1 LSLDRSAIIAVHGE
15 QSCMSDANSFS
26 SGGTDG
32 CDSADGTLAVATPG
46 EEWCPILATGTLLG
60 NRWVP
65 AIVDRLLDEPHRF
78 VELREALPGVSSK
91 VLSDTLDRLV
101 EQGVV
106 EHRRSAASHHP
117 FQYALTGRGRS
128 LRPVVAAMRAW
139 GDEQVA
145 TADDPDTARVHI

>member
-1 LSLDRSAIIAVHGE
+1 MRDTSSVP
-15 QSCMSDANSFS
+15 

-32 CDSADGTLAVATPG
+32 CDSADGPLEISTPG

-65 AIVDRLLDEPHRF
+65 AIVDRLLDEPRRF
-78 VELREALPGVSSK
+78 VELRDALPGVSSK

-106 EHRRSAASHHP
+106 ERRRSTASHHP
-117 FQYALTGRGRS
+117 VQYALTERGRS
-128 LRPVVAAMRAW
+128 LRPVVTAMRTW
-139 GDEQVA
+139 GDDQVA
-145 TADDPDTARVHI
+145 RADDPDTALVHI

>member
-1 LSLDRSAIIAVHGE
+1 V
-15 QSCMSDANSFS
+15 SDSNTPPPGS
-26 SGGTDG
+26 TDG
-32 CDSADGTLAVATPG
+32 REPAGGPLEVATPG
-46 EEWCPILATGTLLG
+46 EEWCPVLATETLLG

-117 FQYALTGRGRS
+117 VQYALTGRGRS

>member
-1 LSLDRSAIIAVHGE
+1 V
-15 QSCMSDANSFS
+15 SDSNTPPPGS
-26 SGGTDG
+26 TDG
-32 CDSADGTLAVATPG
+32 REPAGGPLEVATPG
-46 EEWCPILATGTLLG
+46 EEWCPVLATETLLG

-117 FQYALTGRGRS
+117 VQYALTGRGRS
-128 LRPVVAAMRAW
+128 LRPVVTAMRAW

-145 TADDPDTARVHI
+145 RADDPETARVHI

>member
-1 LSLDRSAIIAVHGE
+1 
-15 QSCMSDANSFS
+15 MSDSNTPPPGS
-26 SGGTDG
+26 TDG
-32 CDSADGTLAVATPG
+32 REPAGGPLEVATPG
-46 EEWCPILATGTLLG
+46 EEWCPVLATGTLLG

-117 FQYALTGRGRS
+117 VQYALTGRGRS
-128 LRPVVAAMRAW
+128 LRPVVTAMRAW

-145 TADDPDTARVHI
+145 RADDPETARVHI